1 MGYIQ
6 VPMWAVSLVWAA
18 LLGLIIY
25 VWKSLEFR
33 VKEIERSEEEM
44 LKKKA
49 EEGTILTL
57 PIHDQI
63 CERVHAS
70 FEKTLVEKLEQMEKT
85 FALMIKVQILEA
97 LRDYDLGQ
105 GFKGRPGIQGIQGV
119 KGDKGDQG

>member
-1 MGYIQ
+1 MSHIDIPLWAVPIIVAIFGFLFGYI
-6 VPMWAVSLVWAA
+6 WKTLNDRIKA
-18 LLGLIIY
+18 L
-25 VWKSLEFR
+25 
-33 VKEIERSEEEM
+33 ERSEEEM

-49 EEGTILTL
+49 EEGAILTL
-57 PIHDQI
+57 PIHDAI

-105 GFKGRPGIQGIQGV
+105 GFKGRPGIQGL
-119 KGDKGDQG
+119 KGDKGDKGDR